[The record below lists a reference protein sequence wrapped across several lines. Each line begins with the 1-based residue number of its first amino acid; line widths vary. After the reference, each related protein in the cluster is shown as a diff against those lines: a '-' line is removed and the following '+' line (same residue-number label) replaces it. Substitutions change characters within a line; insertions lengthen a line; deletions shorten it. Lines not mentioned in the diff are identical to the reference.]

1 MTTPQD
7 FERLSAYVDNQLP
20 AGEKA
25 RLEARLAREP
35 ELKATL
41 AELRLTVRAL
51 RSLPTVRPPRNFT
64 LTRAQAEAGTRTRFQ
79 VFPVLR
85 LATAFAAFAFV
96 LVVAGDL
103 FAVQR
108 LAAPAAA
115 PEVALSV
122 VQVTPSLEAGGVA
135 GAEPQ
140 SSSTAQTEVMS
151 AQMVTSTEQTAATT
165 PLAETADRTTA
176 PTPTPDTRKAPRAT
190 LTSTPTPAAI
200 AEAQEAGDDGAE
212 SAADA
217 AANQTPESPLSLSLL
232 RYVEAGLAVL
242 TALLAVATWWWRR
255 R

>member
-1 MTTPQD
+1 
-7 FERLSAYVDNQLP
+7 VDNQLP

-35 ELKATL
+35 ELKAAL

-64 LTRAQAEAGTRTRFQ
+64 LTRAQAEAHTRTRFQ

-96 LVVAGDL
+96 LVVASDL
-103 FAVQR
+103 FSVQR

-122 VQVTPSLEAGGVA
+122 AQVTPSPEGSGFAGG
-135 GAEPQ
+135 EPP
-140 SSSTAQTEVMS
+140 STSTTQTEVMA
-151 AQMVTSTEQTAATT
+151 AQVVTSTEQTAATT
-165 PLAETADRTTA
+165 PPPETTDRTTA
-176 PTPTPDTRKAPRAT
+176 PTATPDTRKAPRAT

-200 AEAQEAGDDGAE
+200 AEAQEAGGDGAE

-217 AANQTPESPLSLSLL
+217 AASSTSQPPPSLPLL
-232 RYVEAGLAVL
+232 RYVEVGLAVL